1 METAIKLY
9 KELCYIETYDGD
21 IIALADEF
29 NVISEQLNNANRFM
43 NLWNELIAK
52 TSIKRLFKKQ
62 ADEIDNMIILI
73 NDKNLRARVQKEVD
87 WRRREWKRLN
97 KEILDNI
104 ISRLWA

>member
-62 ADEIDNMIILI
+62 AD
-73 NDKNLRARVQKEVD
+73 
-87 WRRREWKRLN
+87 
-97 KEILDNI
+97 
-104 ISRLWA
+104 

>member
-43 NLWNELIAK
+43 NL
-52 TSIKRLFKKQ
+52 
-62 ADEIDNMIILI
+62 
-73 NDKNLRARVQKEVD
+73 
-87 WRRREWKRLN
+87 
-97 KEILDNI
+97 
-104 ISRLWA
+104 